1 MELPHLFASVMTVL
15 SVIIRVAAG
24 CIALTKRATLIGF
37 GFLLTGLVSAVT
49 WVFYTF
55 VAEILF
61 DAGNADFADVV
72 IRWINPIANLAH
84 LLGMTLVLVGIC
96 KLSKQA

>member
-1 MELPHLFASVMTVL
+1 MELPHFLASVMTVL
-15 SVIIRVAAG
+15 SLIIRVAAG

-37 GFLLTGLVSAVT
+37 GFLLTGLVTAVT

-55 VAEILF
+55 AFEMLW
-61 DAGNADFADVV
+61 DAGDADFV
-72 IRWINPIANLAH
+72 IEWINPIANLVH